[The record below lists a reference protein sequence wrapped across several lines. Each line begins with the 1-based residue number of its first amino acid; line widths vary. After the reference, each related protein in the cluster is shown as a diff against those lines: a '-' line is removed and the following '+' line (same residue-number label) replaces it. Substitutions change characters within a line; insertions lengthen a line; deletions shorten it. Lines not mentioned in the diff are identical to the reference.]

1 MKIDAV
7 SLSWA
12 GDKYL
17 GRSYKEMD
25 CQEFMERCM
34 ADVGYRRDLAGSNA
48 WYRAMTWT
56 GTPEECKRVFGE
68 IPKGAF
74 LFILEQNGRE
84 PEKYRKDGIGNASHI
99 GMKTGRNDGAIHSSS
114 SRGKV
119 ATSVFRDK
127 TIKNGGWNR
136 VGLLDV
142 FDYGKSVNWVLEHI
156 GIGQEPAADPDPAE
170 KKPADGGKTMRGKVY
185 AENGGTV
192 KLRQKPS
199 TGCGIYWDIP
209 VGTEME
215 ILEQGDVWSRCTVG
229 GRTGWMKNEFVQL
242 IEEGEPAAAPD
253 PDDEM
258 DPDPVEDFTPGNL
271 DDDGQGYVTLCV
283 KLTQEEAQQLLPIVD
298 KLQWNLVQLVGRG

>member
-25 CQEFMERCM
+25 CQAFIERCM

-119 ATSVFRDK
+119 ATSVFKDK

-170 KKPADGGKTMRGKVY
+170 DDQTAHRTRKRVDLDIGKIMALHRAKWSNKQI
-185 AENGGTV
+185 AE
-192 KLRQKPS
+192 
-199 TGCGIYWDIP
+199 
-209 VGTEME
+209 EMGVSVAT
-215 ILEQGDVWSRCTVG
+215 IQRYV
-229 GRTGWMKNEFVQL
+229 
-242 IEEGEPAAAPD
+242 AANRECD
-253 PDDEM
+253 S
-258 DPDPVEDFTPGNL
+258 V
-271 DDDGQGYVTLCV
+271 
-283 KLTQEEAQQLLPIVD
+283 
-298 KLQWNLVQLVGRG
+298 

>member
-25 CQEFMERCM
+25 CQAFIERCM

-74 LFILEQNGRE
+74 LFILKQDGKE
-84 PEKYRKDGIGNASHI
+84 PKKYQKDGIGNASHI
-99 GMKTGRNDGAIHSSS
+99 GMKTGRNDGAINSSS

-119 ATSVFRDK
+119 ATSVFKDK
-127 TIKNGGWNR
+127 SINGGWNR

-156 GIGQEPAADPDPAE
+156 GIGQEPAADPDPAD
-170 KKPADGGKTMRGKVY
+170 PTGGGKKMKGKVI

-199 TGCGIYWDIP
+199 SSCPTYWDVP

-215 ILEQGDVWSRCTVG
+215 ILEQGDGWSKCIAN
-229 GRTGWMKNEFVQL
+229 GRTGWMKNEYIQL
-242 IEEGEPAAAPD
+242 IDGAASD
-253 PDDEM
+253 PG
-258 DPDPVEDFTPGNL
+258 EDFTLG
-271 DDDGQGYVTLCV
+271 DVEDAGEYVTLCV
-283 KLTQEEAQQLLPIVD
+283 QMRPEEAAMLLPIVD
-298 KLQWNLVQLVGRG
+298 KLQWNLVQIVGGRG